1 MDIVIIANFVAELDG
16 KYNSRFSYLAKQLAK
31 NNDVELIS
39 SDFSHTEK
47 VKRYNS
53 MNSFP
58 YKVTLLSEP
67 GYKTNVCL
75 KRFYSHYIWG
85 RNIKKYLAK
94 RKKPDVIYC
103 AVPSLTGP
111 WNAAKFCKKNN
122 IRYIIDIQDL
132 WPEAFKMIFKMPI
145 INDIIFM
152 PFKFIV
158 DRIYKSADEICAV
171 SETYVNRAFQSNR
184 KKIRG
189 HIVFLGT
196 ELATFDENVRRN
208 LIERTDNQIWIAYC
222 GTLGSSYDITC
233 VIEALYLL
241 EKKGVK
247 SLRFIIMG
255 DGPKKKEFE
264 KIAENKCV
272 DALFTGNLP
281 YEQMCG
287 LLSACDIAVNPITR
301 SAAQSIINKHA
312 DYAASGL
319 PVISTQENKEY
330 RKLVHDYKMGI
341 NCGSSAAK
349 EVAEKLQKLI
359 ENPELRIKMGKN
371 SRKCAEEKFDR
382 AKAYSEIVDLI
393 IEG

>member
-53 MNSFP
+53 MNSFS

-196 ELATFDENVRRN
+196 ELAAFDENVRRN

-272 DALFTGNLP
+272 DAVFTGNLP

-330 RKLVHDYKMGI
+330 RKLVHDYEMGI

-359 ENPELRIKMGKN
+359 ENPELRIKMGNN

>member
-39 SDFSHTEK
+39 SDYSHTEK
-47 VKRYNS
+47 VKRHNS
-53 MNSFP
+53 MNIFP

-67 GYKTNVCL
+67 GYKTNICL

-85 RNIKKYLAK
+85 RNVKKYLSM

-145 INDIIFM
+145 INDIIFI
-152 PFKFIV
+152 PFKFIA

-184 KKIRG
+184 KKISG

-196 ELATFDENVRRN
+196 ELAAFDENVRRN

-241 EKKGVK
+241 EKKEGK

-264 KIAENKCV
+264 KIAKNKCV
-272 DALFTGNLP
+272 DVLFTGNLP

-330 RKLVHDYKMGI
+330 RKLVHDYEMGI
-341 NCGSSAAK
+341 NCGSSTAK

-359 ENPELRIKMGKN
+359 ENPELRIKMGEN

-382 AKAYSEIVDLI
+382 AKTYSEIVDLI